1 MSWLAH
7 SPQIDSGTSSVAD
20 LFLSESFIS
29 VYLSL
34 PAPLSGTP
42 APAHGLHTQR
52 LMLPASCLISG
63 GPGC

>member
-1 MSWLAH
+1 MAPNESSESGHCCVSRLAR
-7 SPQIDSGTSSVAD
+7 SPQIGSDKSSVAD

-42 APAHGLHTQR
+42 APA
-52 LMLPASCLISG
+52 
-63 GPGC
+63 